1 MAKQVTRGI
10 PYQVL
15 AFLNINNK
23 YKTESSIFCD
33 LSMGSTHRLK
43 TWVMWLVKTKGV
55 KLLEF
60 DQCRS
65 LNRVQINDTPKISQV
80 IIY

>member
-23 YKTESSIFCD
+23 YNKYKTKSRIFCD
-33 LSMGSTHRLK
+33 LSMGSTRKPK
-43 TWVMWLVKTKGV
+43 T
-55 KLLEF
+55 
-60 DQCRS
+60 
-65 LNRVQINDTPKISQV
+65 
-80 IIY
+80 